1 MNAVGAAS
9 LARLIRRICLL
20 REQGNHPGAEQLE
33 TGPLAA
39 AVREFRT
46 THGPEA
52 LPESELQAMFA
63 LEEKQVIAAA
73 IISELLLP
81 QLVESMTTANSAGPN
96 RPAAVFHPRVSP
108 PAVSRAA
115 ASAAGPPVITELLD
129 AMLAAERRPSPGLK
143 RPA

>member
-1 MNAVGAAS
+1 MKADGTAS

-20 REQGNHPGAEQLE
+20 REQGNHPGADQLE
-33 TGPLAA
+33 NTQLAA
-39 AVREFRT
+39 AVREFRAA
-46 THGPEA
+46 HGPEA
-52 LPESELQAMFA
+52 LPESELQDMFA

-81 QLVESMTTANSAGPN
+81 QLVESIVAANSGGPN
-96 RPAAVFHPRVSP
+96 RSATAFHPRVSP

-115 ASAAGPPVITELLD
+115 ANAAGPPVITELLD